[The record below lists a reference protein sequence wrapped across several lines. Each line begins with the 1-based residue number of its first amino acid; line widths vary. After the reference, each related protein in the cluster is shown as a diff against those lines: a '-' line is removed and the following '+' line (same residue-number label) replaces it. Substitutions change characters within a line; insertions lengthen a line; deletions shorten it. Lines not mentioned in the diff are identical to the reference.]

1 MPRGQPAPEDPG
13 APRGNLAV
21 RRGTD
26 RRLGGG
32 REAWHHSAF
41 PAEAKPMS
49 LRRCLLLAL
58 VASPLLLFGCKI
70 ETINYFPDK
79 TAKVRFAN
87 LVVGAPNVTGF
98 VDGTVLWPEVAFQG
112 VTAYSTLE
120 PVQHSFALLV
130 AGNSAVSN
138 STNYTLNGTSNYTLF
153 AYGTPGVPSTA
164 ILLEPTNSPGTNTFQ
179 TRVLNLAPNTA
190 SFDLYVIEPATSI
203 LNVSPNVTGL
213 NYGSIGVFLSFG
225 AGTYRIV
232 ATETGTKVP
241 IFDAGPV
248 NLPGDTRANLVAY
261 SVGGANL
268 ITMALF
274 ETTGNATITPLR
286 NLVSRVRAV
295 NIANATGAVD
305 VLANDTTLFR
315 DIAEGK
321 ASIPAPVE
329 SKNYDFAA
337 TAVATPGAVLAKVT
351 QTLAGATDT
360 TLVLEGNPGAQS
372 LVALTDNNTPSL
384 SGAGRMRIVNADA
397 AGSGATVD
405 VLAGTT
411 VLATGITPT
420 TAPFYV
426 EIANGTYTLT
436 VRETANPTA
445 VLATLPDYVSA
456 TGTVYSL
463 YIAGTAAQTKL
474 TLIQD
479 R

>member
-1 MPRGQPAPEDPG
+1 MPRGLPAPEGPG

-179 TRVLNLAPNTA
+179 TRVLNLAPNTG

-274 ETTGNATITPLR
+274 RDHRRRAR
-286 NLVSRVRAV
+286 SRRSGTWCRAC
-295 NIANATGAVD
+295 A
-305 VLANDTTLFR
+305 R
-315 DIAEGK
+315 
-321 ASIPAPVE
+321 
-329 SKNYDFAA
+329 
-337 TAVATPGAVLAKVT
+337 
-351 QTLAGATDT
+351 
-360 TLVLEGNPGAQS
+360 
-372 LVALTDNNTPSL
+372 
-384 SGAGRMRIVNADA
+384 
-397 AGSGATVD
+397 
-405 VLAGTT
+405 
-411 VLATGITPT
+411 
-420 TAPFYV
+420 
-426 EIANGTYTLT
+426 
-436 VRETANPTA
+436 
-445 VLATLPDYVSA
+445 
-456 TGTVYSL
+456 
-463 YIAGTAAQTKL
+463 
-474 TLIQD
+474 
-479 R
+479 

>member
-1 MPRGQPAPEDPG
+1 MPRGLPAPEGPG

-130 AGNSAVSN
+130 AGNPAVSN

-179 TRVLNLAPNTA
+179 TRVLNLAPNTG

-203 LNVSPNVTGL
+203 LNASPNVTGL

-274 ETTGNATITPLR
+274 QTTGDAPITPLR

-305 VLANDTTLFR
+305 VLANDSTLFR
-315 DIAEGK
+315 DIAEGNGLD
-321 ASIPAPVE
+321 P
-329 SKNYDFAA
+329 
-337 TAVATPGAVLAKVT
+337 
-351 QTLAGATDT
+351 
-360 TLVLEGNPGAQS
+360 
-372 LVALTDNNTPSL
+372 
-384 SGAGRMRIVNADA
+384 GAGREQELRFRRHGGRDAGGGPGEGHADA
-397 AGSGATVD
+397 GRRDRHDARPGGQPGGAVVGGAHRQQHT
-405 VLAGTT
+405 L
-411 VLATGITPT
+411 
-420 TAPFYV
+420 V
-426 EIANGTYTLT
+426 ERRRPHANRQRRRRRQRRDRRRPRWHHGA
-436 VRETANPTA
+436 RHRDHADDSA
-445 VLATLPDYVSA
+445 VLRRDRQRDVHAD
-456 TGTVYSL
+456 G
-463 YIAGTAAQTKL
+463 AG
-474 TLIQD
+474 D
-479 R
+479 RQSDRGARDPA